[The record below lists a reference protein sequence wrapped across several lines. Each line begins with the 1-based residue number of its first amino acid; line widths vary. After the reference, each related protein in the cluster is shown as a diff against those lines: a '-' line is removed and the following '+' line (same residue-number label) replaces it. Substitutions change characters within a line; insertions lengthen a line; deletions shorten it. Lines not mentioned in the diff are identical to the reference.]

1 VDVERYAQERLD
13 EAIAAGDL
21 TPTVGVGEPIRN
33 LTNDPDWWLR
43 ALFERERVPERHAD
57 FLAHVRTALHEAT
70 HAQSLADAR
79 EVLSA
84 INRDI
89 AVWNEQ
95 LPEDYQIEPESEVWL
110 ITERGKLPG
119 P

>member
-21 TPTVGVGEPIRN
+21 TPTVGIGEPIRN
-33 LTNDPDWWLR
+33 LTNDQDWWLR
-43 ALFERERVPERHAD
+43 ALFERERLPERHAD

-70 HAQSLADAR
+70 HAQSLAEAR
-79 EVLSA
+79 EILSA
-84 INRDI
+84 INRNI
-89 AVWNEQ
+89 EAWNEQ
-95 LPEDYQIEPESEVWL
+95 LPEDYQIEAESEVWL
-110 ITERGKLPG
+110 ITERAALPG